1 MKKLSYLILKIFECL
16 WTKKLRKPT
25 KLTSS
30 AQYFESFNK
39 NAQSWTSDII
49 FSLTSSCG
57 VVMINFAKISQ
68 FDSLT
73 ISFCTH
79 LLWLLT
85 RPSKIVSDCF
95 NSSIDGLFFITSR
108 IIEMIWTV
116 SGRFWLKKDSGNSG
130 NCWWF

>member
-1 MKKLSYLILKIFECL
+1 
-16 WTKKLRKPT
+16 
-25 KLTSS
+25 
-30 AQYFESFNK
+30 
-39 NAQSWTSDII
+39 
-49 FSLTSSCG
+49 
-57 VVMINFAKISQ
+57 
-68 FDSLT
+68 
-73 ISFCTH
+73 
-79 LLWLLT
+79 LWLLT